1 MAQFTPSLAKFKT
14 IAFPIPCVAPVTSD
28 FLFFK
33 SFKKTVPFT
42 LYLIYKILLRYF
54 QINLLSLFLL
64 AIRFLLN
71 FYIHHYKNR
80 LKDRQANHY
89 QTSLYLSQ
97 IHQYN
102 D

>member
-14 IAFPIPCVAPVTSD
+14 IAFPIPCVAPVTRA

-33 SFKKTVPFT
+33 SFKKTLPFT
-42 LYLIYKILLRYF
+42 LYLLYKILLRYF
-54 QINLLSLFLL
+54 HIILSSLFLL

-80 LKDRQANHY
+80 LEDRHANHY
-89 QTSLYLSQ
+89 HTSLYLSRR
-97 IHQYN
+97 HQYN